1 MWESSECFEI
11 VLEVSQ
17 CYGNPPRVSELKLR
31 FFLESLGQFKVFCE
45 CALDVFF
52 VVFFDIIGEVFFVQ
66 LLLFCCYQL
75 NFSAISSRSALNC
88 R

>member
-1 MWESSECFEI
+1 MFWNRVGGVSMLWESASCFRTEAA
-11 VLEVSQ
+11 
-17 CYGNPPRVSELKLR
+17 

-45 CALDVFF
+45 CALDFF

-75 NFSAISSRSALNC
+75 NFSAISSRCALNC